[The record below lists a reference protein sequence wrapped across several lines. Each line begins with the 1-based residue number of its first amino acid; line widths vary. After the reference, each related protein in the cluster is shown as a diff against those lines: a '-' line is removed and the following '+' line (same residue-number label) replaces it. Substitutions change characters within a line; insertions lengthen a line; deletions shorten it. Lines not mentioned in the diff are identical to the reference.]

1 MKLTI
6 TGNPSSQKN
15 DKVIGYRTIKGRKV
29 PFIMSSTESK
39 QWREDAA
46 QELALQF
53 RGYKVTDFPIA
64 VNVVFYFKQDNRRD
78 LDNAAG
84 GVMDALT
91 QSGIIPDDSV
101 KYISCITLQFGG
113 VDKNNPRTE
122 IYLDD

>member
-15 DKVIGYRTIKGRKV
+15 DKTIGYRYSNGKRV
-29 PFIMSSTESK
+29 PFIMSSKESK

-53 RGYKVTDFPIA
+53 RGYVVTDFPIA
-64 VNVVFYFKQDNRRD
+64 LSLVFYFATKTRRD

-84 GVMDALT
+84 GVMDALV
-91 QSGIIPDDSV
+91 QAGILPDDSV
-101 KYISCITLQFGG
+101 QYVECITLQYGG
-113 VDKNNPRTE
+113 HDKINPRTE
-122 IYLDD
+122 IYLDE

>member
-6 TGNPSSQKN
+6 NANPSSQKN
-15 DKVIGYRTIKGRKV
+15 DKVIGYRYANGKRV
-29 PFIMSSTESK
+29 PFIMSSKDSK

-64 VNVVFYFKQDNRRD
+64 ISLVFYFKQGNRRD

-91 QSGIIPDDSV
+91 QSGILPDDSV
-101 KYISCITLQFGG
+101 EYVECITLQYGG
-113 VDKNNPRTE
+113 VDKTNPRVD
-122 IYLDD
+122 IYLDE